1 MSKSQDDVSPVE
13 GIYFSFLDANGIR
26 HRLASNR
33 RHLLIDRGSL
43 QQQDE
48 VPLVFLLH
56 GFPESWYSWRHQLL
70 ALRDEPYVVVAPDMR
85 GYGKTSQPTSVEDY
99 TLPVLA
105 KDVVEISRVLGY
117 DRFIVVGHDWG
128 AMLAWSVAL
137 LYPDRVM
144 GVCGLSVPY
153 AGTPKKGLLTM
164 LEDVYG
170 KCLDPS
176 LPRHVM
182 EKARFHYMLY
192 NCLPKAEDEYGRNAK
207 EFLYRI
213 YGYRIGC
220 QTETGTPEYGP
231 QDPLFPLTGDPK
243 VDATR
248 TLDATAAPGWW
259 KRIPRPTVLPAWL
272 TQRDLDTITDQY
284 LDCGFLGGLSWYRAA
299 NRNFELMK
307 ELLTPEVGGRS
318 DKVLPPSLFLM
329 GEDDNLVEFY
339 GGKQNIRERVMSS
352 LLNMVQEPI
361 FVPDCGHWIQQEKPQ
376 LVNDALV
383 KFLTVVTAPVSW
395 RSKL

>member
-1 MSKSQDDVSPVE
+1 MSESDVSPLE
-13 GIYFSFLDANGIR
+13 GIYFSFLDANGIC

-33 RHLLIDRGSL
+33 RHLHRGII
-43 QQQDE
+43 QED
-48 VPLVFLLH
+48 VPLVLLLH
-56 GFPESWYSWRHQLL
+56 GFPESWYSWRFQLL
-70 ALRDEPYVVVAPDMR
+70 ALRDKPYVVVAPDMR
-85 GYGKTSQPTSVEDY
+85 GYGKTSQPTSVEAY

-105 KDVVEISRVLGY
+105 KDVVEISRRLGY
-117 DRFIVVGHDWG
+117 EKFIVVGHDWG

-137 LYPDRVM
+137 LYPDRIM

-164 LEDVYG
+164 LEAVYG

-182 EKARFHYMLY
+182 EKAQFHYMLY
-192 NCLPKAEDEYGRNAK
+192 NCLPKAEEEYGRNTK
-207 EFLYRI
+207 EFHYRI

-220 QTETGTPEYGP
+220 PTEPGTPEYGP
-231 QDPLFPLTGDPK
+231 QDPLFPSTGDLN

-259 KRIPRPTVLPAWL
+259 TRIPRPMVLPTWL
-272 TQRDLDTITDQY
+272 TQRDLDIITEQY
-284 LDCGFLGGLSWYRAA
+284 LDSGFLGGLSWYRAA
-299 NRNFELMK
+299 DRNFELMK
-307 ELLTPEVGGRS
+307 ELLNPEVGGLS

-339 GGKQNIRERVMSS
+339 GGKQKIRERLKVS
-352 LLNMVQEPI
+352 LSNMVQEPI

-376 LVNDALV
+376 LVNDFIF
-383 KFLTVVTAPVSW
+383 KFLTLVTAPLASL
-395 RSKL
+395 SKL